1 MKKVKSSLDKPVFW
15 KKVGRFFRRNAYALT
30 ASACGLMVVVAFAV
44 SIALK
49 NDVVDVEPSEVP
61 TDNIVLEDKVE
72 AIEPSVPVATVNPL
86 ILVAPVENYSVGM
99 VYAMDRHIYN
109 ETLEEWSVHQGIDLI
124 APAGTPVVASADG
137 VVSDIT
143 YSILDG
149 TSIVIEHT
157 EGIKT
162 VYKSLSND
170 VEVSVG
176 DKVFGGQVVGTVS
189 DSAGSEVKEGAHIHF
204 EIWKDGQ
211 LVNPAEY
218 IFDK

>member
-44 SIALK
+44 SVVVK
-49 NDVVDVEPSEVP
+49 NNSVDVEPSEIP
-61 TDNIVLEDKVE
+61 TDNVFLEDKVE
-72 AIEPSVPVATVNPL
+72 AHEPSVPVATTNPL
-86 ILVAPVENYSVGM
+86 ILVSPVEGYSVGM

-109 ETLEEWSVHQGIDLI
+109 ETLDEWSVHQGIDLI
-124 APAGTPVVASADG
+124 APAGTSVVASADG
-137 VVSDIT
+137 VVADIT

-149 TSIVIEHT
+149 TTLVIEH
-157 EGIKT
+157 EDGIKT
-162 VYKSLSND
+162 IYKSLSNA

-189 DSAGSEVKEGAHIHF
+189 DSAGSEVKEGAHVHF

-211 LVNPAEY
+211 LVDPAEY